1 MEQVTNEATERIHP
15 KKPLGV
21 LMLPQTCP
29 PDVGGVET
37 HVLDLIAAL
46 KDHPDYRTWIV
57 AYKPIVTNIKT
68 YLSVEVQGN
77 VTIRRFWWLGGNL
90 FRKLEFSPPL
100 VFLYIVPYFMLRLF
114 FYMLPRVNRIDVIH
128 AHGINM
134 AVVGLVFAKLFG
146 KRVVF
151 QSHALYSFKQGSL
164 FAKVASFVLKRMD
177 AVIALCEKSRQEMIG
192 LGVDPKKTSLYWH
205 WVDLK
210 RFSPVGKKDQ
220 PNFTAFFAGRLM
232 EIKGENVVIE
242 LARRFPLV
250 HFIIAGCGP
259 NEQAVREAASKMKN
273 LEFLGLIDNSKIN
286 EYYRDADVVLLPS
299 QYPEGVPRVICE
311 AIACGTPML
320 ASDMGG
326 ISHALDNTVG
336 VLCDTSVES
345 FASALQRM
353 ISDPAW
359 YQALK
364 ANTRPYAER
373 QFSSANAEMI
383 FSKYRREEE

>member
-1 MEQVTNEATERIHP
+1 MATNEETERLYGKRP
-15 KKPLGV
+15 VGV

-37 HVLDLIAAL
+37 HVLDLIASL
-46 KDHPDYRTWIV
+46 KNHLDYRTWIV
-57 AYKPIVTNIKT
+57 AYKPIVTAIKT
-68 YLSVEVQGN
+68 YLPVEVQGH

-90 FRKLEFSPPL
+90 FRKLESSPPL
-100 VFLYIVPYFMLRLF
+100 VFLYIVPYFMVRLF
-114 FYMLPRVNRIDVIH
+114 FYLLPRARKIDVIH

-134 AVVGLVFAKLFG
+134 AVVGLVFAKLFH

-151 QSHALYSFKQGSL
+151 QSHALYAFKPGSL
-164 FAKVASFVLKRMD
+164 FAKVAAFVLTRMD
-177 AVIALCEKSRQEMIG
+177 AVIALCEKSRQEVIG

-205 WVDLK
+205 WVDLH
-210 RFSPVGKKDQ
+210 RFTPVGKRTN
-220 PNFTAFFAGRLM
+220 PVFTAFFAGRLM
-232 EIKGENVVIE
+232 EIKGEGVVIE
-242 LARRFPLV
+242 LARRFPQV
-250 HFIIAGCGP
+250 HFKIAGCGP
-259 NEQAVREAASKMKN
+259 NENAVREAASTLSN
-273 LEFLGLIDNSKIN
+273 LEFLGLVDNTKIH

-311 AIACGTPML
+311 AIACGTPMI

-353 ISDPAW
+353 ITDPAW

-364 ANTRPYAER
+364 ANTRPYAEKK
-373 QFSSANAEMI
+373 FSAANAEMI
-383 FSKYRREEE
+383 FGKYRRE